1 MKGNYAM
8 STSKK
13 VSAPESAPI
22 VVTVEATKAER
33 AISLEGMTAQA
44 EHRKGSDR
52 LSAVIPSMVAMV
64 TDRGY
69 TIPTALLAPKIKGL
83 KQSGKT
89 EKSSLKTIEEWYTL
103 QGIFSCGMSKFQQG
117 LLAMQS
123 DEGLRTEDRVLRTIL
138 WGDRQTLINNTRAY
152 MVRKATPKK
161 KGAQNTKADLKSF
174 LLKNAKLCVARIQDN
189 SGDDSVKDIIEIK
202 EAFDKLVKLI
212 RA

>member
-1 MKGNYAM
+1 M
-8 STSKK
+8 
-13 VSAPESAPI
+13 
-22 VVTVEATKAER
+22 
-33 AISLEGMTAQA
+33 
-44 EHRKGSDR
+44 
-52 LSAVIPSMVAMV
+52 
-64 TDRGY
+64 
-69 TIPTALLAPKIKGL
+69 
-83 KQSGKT
+83 
-89 EKSSLKTIEEWYTL
+89 

-189 SGDDSVKDIIEIK
+189 SGDDSVKEVSLMQLLVKVSRLSETPNHKDSVKDIIEIK